1 MYSMVNLALAQIL
14 LALAQ
19 TLVALAQTTVAL
31 AQTLLALPHSTFIE
45 IMLPWNCEVLKSIL
59 HAWKHVQE
67 HIARQCSF
75 YSLHSE

>member
-1 MYSMVNLALAQIL
+1 MYSMVNLALTQIL

-19 TLVALAQTTVAL
+19 TLVALAQTP
-31 AQTLLALPHSTFIE
+31 LALPHSTFIE
-45 IMLPWNCEVLKSIL
+45 IMLSRNCEVSRSIL

-67 HIARQCSF
+67 PIARQCSF